1 MFIDTHAHIN
11 MISTEKEI
19 SVDKIIDELKEN
31 NIDTVV
37 DICGTEEDFLFHEK
51 VKSDFFNNKIDFY
64 AAAGIHPH
72 EADRFIDTDISWI
85 GNCGKEIFAIGEIGL
100 DFFYDISSRKNQETM
115 LRTMV
120 EQSIELNLPLLIHGR
135 CGEEQI
141 LKTLEEYKLQN
152 GRVLFHCYTG
162 PIDVAERILA
172 NHWLISFSGIL
183 TFKKS
188 EDVRRIFMMTPK
200 EQIFFETDSPF
211 LAPVP
216 FRGTV
221 NTPAR
226 VRCVYEYAAGLLGVD
241 VNVLATQVRR
251 NFINF
256 FNLENE

>member
-1 MFIDTHAHIN
+1 MFIDTHAHIH

-19 SVDKIIDELKEN
+19 PVDEIIEDLKN
-31 NIDTVV
+31 NDVDTVV
-37 DICGTEEDFLFHEK
+37 DICGTEDEFLFHQN
-51 VKSDFFNNKIDFY
+51 VKKEFTNSNIDFY

-72 EADRFIDTDISWI
+72 EADKFIDADISWI
-85 GNCGKEIFAIGEIGL
+85 KNNSKEIFAIGEIGL
-100 DFFYDISSRKNQETM
+100 DFFYDISSRKNQEIM

-162 PIDVAERILA
+162 PFDIAERILA

-188 EDVRRIFMMTPK
+188 EDVRKIFMMTPPD
-200 EQIFFETDSPF
+200 QIFFETDSPF

-216 FRGTV
+216 FRGSV
-221 NTPAR
+221 NTPAK
-226 VRCVYEYAAGLLGVD
+226 VRCVYEYAAALRNIDLD
-241 VNVLATQVRR
+241 VLAAQVRR

-256 FNLENE
+256 FNLQNG